1 MAKNN
6 NESDMIERSK
16 LVPHKC
22 LACEASAKGKGK
34 GVGNKN
40 GGGGQGRKEGRG
52 GSACNQSPQR
62 RKMLIGRDM
71 SRKAANYSLAVRLAS
86 VCFKIT

>member
-1 MAKNN
+1 MKGKAVSQIASLLRIATAIKPRVAKNN

-40 GGGGQGRKEGRG
+40 GGGGQGRKEGG
-52 GSACNQSPQR
+52 EGSACNQSPQNS
-62 RKMLIGRDM
+62 M
-71 SRKAANYSLAVRLAS
+71 
-86 VCFKIT
+86 